1 MLPGIGVSGW
11 GSCDR
16 GERGCLT
23 CRGAVPDHP
32 RSRHR
37 TWYPLLRFPMC
48 SGRKVRKVLRP
59 LCCHAASPALRR
71 GWREPCCRQHP
82 RNRTREEKRER
93 ARGASGVPQARLVRV
108 FLAAKGASQAGHPLA
123 ISCLIPLVN
132 ASNNAID
139 EQPRNW
145 RGWDHGFKR
154 PPRLLLSL
162 PSPPPASA
170 PCFCGTL
177 APQTRWSSQ
186 AQQLGFVEPFPASQ
200 GARVHPGPH
209 AVPNWPASVDGSSQ
223 SCPQT

>member
-1 MLPGIGVSGW
+1 MLPRQPCGEVGESHAVVGTQGTGPEKRRENGRVAPQVFLKLVLSGSSW
-11 GSCDR
+11 PPR
-16 GERGCLT
+16 G
-23 CRGAVPDHP
+23 HP
-32 RSRHR
+32 RR
-37 TWYPLLRFPMC
+37 
-48 SGRKVRKVLRP
+48 
-59 LCCHAASPALRR
+59 
-71 GWREPCCRQHP
+71 
-82 RNRTREEKRER
+82 
-93 ARGASGVPQARLVRV
+93 
-108 FLAAKGASQAGHPLA
+108 GHPLA
-123 ISCLIPLVN
+123 ISGLIPLVN

-177 APQTRWSSQ
+177 APQTTCSSH